1 MTVKKPKTQL
11 ADITLELLR
20 NRRRTLTYE
29 QISNDTG
36 LTVSFLQSLGGSGDG
51 EHASV
56 SRMQALYEY
65 LSGKPLFPNDV
76 KQVSY

>member
-1 MTVKKPKTQL
+1 MRSKKTIQL
-11 ADITLELLR
+11 ATITLDLLR

-36 LTVSFLQSLGGSGDG
+36 LTVSFLQSLGATGDG

-56 SRMQALYEY
+56 SRMQKLYEY
-65 LSGKPLFPNDV
+65 LSGKPLFQNDAGN
-76 KQVSY
+76 S